1 MSILSGGQSDFFG
14 LDIGT
19 ISLRAVQLGGSG
31 PVKSLRHYGEMTVD
45 GRATVSD
52 AKEDQQKVTQ
62 YVRQIVEKVG
72 ITTKNVAVNLP
83 SEKVFTTVVDID
95 RMAPEDL
102 AKAIRYQAG
111 SYIPTPIDESKIDY
125 AVIGNSPRDP
135 KKMEV
140 LLTSVAN
147 SYAEAR
153 LDILE
158 AAGLNVVA
166 FEPDSMALVRSLTPA
181 DATTPQMILDV
192 GNVATD
198 LIIAVAGVP
207 RLTRAI
213 PVGIQSLIRTATQIL
228 GIEPAQAEQFIFKF
242 GLAKD
247 KLDNQIYNAVIATV
261 DTLMA
266 EIDKSIKFFEGRY
279 VGAKLTR
286 IIVTGGASVIPEL
299 PLYIA
304 NKTAV
309 SVEIGNSWR
318 NVSFP
323 ADRQNELLAASN
335 HFGVAVGLAEREE

>member
-19 ISLRAVQLGGSG
+19 TSLRAVQLGGSG
-31 PVKSLRHYGEMTVD
+31 PSKTLGHYGEMTVD
-45 GRATVSD
+45 GRATISD
-52 AKEDQQKVTQ
+52 AKEDQLKLGQ
-62 YVRQIVEKVG
+62 YVKQIVGKAG

-95 RMAPEDL
+95 KMAPEDL

-111 SYIPTPIDESKIDY
+111 SYIPTAIDESKIDY

-147 SYAEAR
+147 SYAESR

-158 AAGLNVVA
+158 GAGLNVVA
-166 FEPDSMALVRSLTPA
+166 FEPESMALVRALMPS
-181 DATTPQMILDV
+181 DAVTPQMVLDV
-192 GNVATD
+192 GDVSTD
-198 LIIAVAGVP
+198 LIIAAAGVP

-213 PVGIQSLIRTATQIL
+213 PIGIQSLIKSATQIL
-228 GIEPAQAEQFIFKF
+228 GIDVAQAEQFIFKF

-247 KLDNQIYNAVIATV
+247 KLDNQIYGAIIGTV
-261 DTLMA
+261 DALMA
-266 EIDKSIKFFEGRY
+266 EIDKSIKFFEDRY
-279 VGAKLTR
+279 TGTKLDR
-286 IIVTGGASVIPEL
+286 IIVTGGASVTPEL

-304 NKTAV
+304 NKTGI

-323 ADRQNELLAASN
+323 AERQNELLAVSN
-335 HFGVAVGLAEREE
+335 HFGVAVGLAEREA